1 MSLELDTL
9 KAALTALTTVG
20 VCMTIHVVFMFFV
33 LRSQVAF
40 RGLFPG
46 ARGLSLIAPTILIA
60 TGLMTFSSHL
70 QVLIWAAVMWTFG
83 NFEKLTDALYFSA
96 TTYTTLGS
104 GKHTLEPPFRLL
116 EPTEAAN
123 GMLAA
128 GLNTAVLFA
137 LLSSMARKHSGFDE
151 FFR

>member
-1 MSLELDTL
+1 MSIELGMVE
-9 KAALTALTTVG
+9 AAAVALGTMG
-20 VCMTIHVVFMFFV
+20 VCLTIHVVFMFLILKVQVAVRDRLPRLRGIGLLVTSILLATLLMTISGHIQVVLWAGV
-33 LRSQVAF
+33 LR
-40 RGLFPG
+40 
-46 ARGLSLIAPTILIA
+46 
-60 TGLMTFSSHL
+60 
-70 QVLIWAAVMWTFG
+70 TFG
-83 NFEKLTDALYFSA
+83 NFAKFTDALYFSA

-104 GKHTLEPPFRLL
+104 GAHALEPPFRLF

-137 LLSSMARKHSGFDE
+137 VISSMARKHSGFEE

>member
-1 MSLELDTL
+1 MTTELEIA
-9 KAALTALTTVG
+9 KAGLTALVTIG
-20 VCMTIHVVFMFFV
+20 VCMTIHVVFMFLIF
-33 LRSQVAF
+33 RFQVAF
-40 RGLFPG
+40 RGRFPR

-60 TGLMTFSSHL
+60 TGLMTVSSHI
-70 QVLIWAAVMWTFG
+70 QVLLWAGVMWVFG
-83 NFEKLTDALYFSA
+83 NFESATEALYFSA

-104 GKHTLEPPFRLL
+104 GKHALEPPFRMF

-137 LLSSMARKHSGFDE
+137 LLSSMARKHATFDE
-151 FFR
+151 FFH